1 MTGRYFRILLCV
13 VALVVLV
20 PAAVAMVGCSSGS
33 GSVAMMKKLPEDS
46 DGFTFV
52 DIAAMRDDDD
62 LSDAY
67 DQFKDEIK
75 SRYDSLGISASD
87 VDRMIMGGSVVI
99 LEGRFDLE
107 DVSDELEDNDYDDD
121 RYKDVDTFEGVMS
134 VALVSEDCI
143 VVGSS
148 MNDVKDCIAVIKG
161 DSDSLRQD
169 EDISAVVDR
178 VPGGI
183 MVSASTSE
191 YYLDCKAEAYS
202 VAKDDSD
209 TVRVTAVFRF
219 TSEGAADDAR
229 STIEADWESRDYY
242 SGVEVTVDGE
252 YVEATADVDIDDI
265 LDLL

>member
-1 MTGRYFRILLCV
+1 MRGRYFRILLCV

-20 PAAVAMVGCSSGS
+20 PAIVAVVGCSSGS
-33 GSVAMMKKLPEDS
+33 GSVAMMKKLPENAG
-46 DGFTFV
+46 GFTFV
-52 DIAAMRDDDD
+52 DVASMRDDDD

-67 DQFKDEIK
+67 DQFKNEIK
-75 SRYDSLGISASD
+75 SSYDSLGISTSD
-87 VDRMIMGGSVVI
+87 VDRMILGESVVI
-99 LEGRFDLE
+99 LEGQFDLE

-121 RYKDVDTFEGVMS
+121 KYKDVDTFEGVMS

-148 MNDVKDCIAVIKG
+148 MDSVKDCIAVIKG

-183 MVSASTSE
+183 MVSASKSK
-191 YYLDCKAEAYS
+191 YYLDCTAGAYS
-202 VAKDDSD
+202 VAKEDSD

-219 TSEGAADDAR
+219 TSESAADDAG
-229 STIEADWESRDYY
+229 STIKDDWESRDYY
-242 SGVEVTVDGE
+242 SNVGVTVDGE
-252 YVEATADVDIDDI
+252 YVKATADVDIEDI